1 MRNFISV
8 LLADMDRHILV
19 DVKTSKQKRQTF
31 WRSFLTY
38 LVVFLLSIAT
48 ILLTFYLLFQG
59 LLNQQIIYYIGALLV
74 FLLAFFMSYQL
85 IFLKTAFLWLVMSS
99 SAKSKRTVNVK
110 QKNKNIKK
118 ITDKFISDFLYV
130 LQTTWTFP
138 FWEIAEKKKWIRR
151 QRQSN
156 TGTIL

>member
-85 IFLKTAFLWLVMSS
+85 ILYTPTFFKNSVFMVGHVLIRKIKAHRQGKTEKQEK
-99 SAKSKRTVNVK
+99 KS
-110 QKNKNIKK
+110 NKN
-118 ITDKFISDFLYV
+118 
-130 LQTTWTFP
+130 P
-138 FWEIAEKKKWIRR
+138 H
-151 QRQSN
+151 
-156 TGTIL
+156 